1 MARRTRTAF
10 DKYVNERMKDRAFAA
25 DYDAARTEIDQIDKL
40 VRFLDDARV
49 AADLNKAELARR
61 IGSKPEI
68 VRRLFTAQSP
78 NPTMRTMLKV
88 AAALGF
94 RLQLVPDEDAPGAVD
109 RHQQQEQDATA

>member
-10 DKYVNERMKDRAFAA
+10 DKYVNQRMKDRAFAE
-25 DYDAARTEIDQIDKL
+25 DYDAARTEIDQIDNI

-49 AADLNKAELARR
+49 AADLNKADLARR
-61 IGSKPEI
+61 IGAKPEI

-78 NPTMRTMLKV
+78 NPTMKTMLKV

-94 RLQLVPDEDAPGAVD
+94 RLQLVPDEGTSTPLPD
-109 RHQQQEQDATA
+109 HQHSQRFIS